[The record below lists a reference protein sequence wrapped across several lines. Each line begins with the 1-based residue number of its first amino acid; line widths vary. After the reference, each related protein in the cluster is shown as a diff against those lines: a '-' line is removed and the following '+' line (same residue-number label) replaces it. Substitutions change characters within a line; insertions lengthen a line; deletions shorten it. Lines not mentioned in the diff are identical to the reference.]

1 VHEALRALDDA
12 DDATRCGRKAATLA
26 RLRGAGLPV
35 PDGVVI
41 VRDAAERLADDPDL
55 EAAVLDE
62 VVAGVAGPVA
72 VRSSGLGEDLP
83 DASHAGHRCLRSR
96 SSPTSS
102 GTARSR

>member
-1 VHEALRALDDA
+1 MHEALRALDDA

-62 VVAGVAGPVA
+62 VVAGVA

-102 GTARSR
+102 GTGRSR